1 MEQRIRNR
9 KEMFLRR
16 PEYKQKSRMID
27 TTESLNF
34 QSPGTIEMTGTCH
47 FIAGNTSTGDGYQ

>member
-1 MEQRIRNR
+1 
-9 KEMFLRR
+9 MFLRR

-47 FIAGNTSTGDGYQ
+47 CMAGTNFRGDRGI